1 MISVNFARD
10 TWLIF
15 VRQMRLAL
23 RNPVWTVISLLQPV
37 MFLVFFGPLFA
48 SVFNRGLV
56 GGTGNAYAYFVPGL
70 LIQLGLFG
78 SASVGF
84 SIVADYRY
92 GIVDRLRVTMV
103 SRHAVLVGRVLRDVV
118 VLLVQSVIL
127 IAVGV
132 AFGLRAPVS
141 GMVIGLGFI
150 ALVAISLSALS
161 YGVGLLTKSEA
172 VLASGL
178 NLLIMPVV
186 LLSGIMLPLT
196 IGPAWLQDIGKVS
209 PFRYIIDA
217 MRESYVGHYNGAV
230 MADGVAVAAAMALAC
245 LWAAM
250 MIFRYENSR

>member
-1 MISVNFARD
+1 MNLASD
-10 TWLIF
+10 TRLIF

-23 RNPVWTVISLLQPV
+23 RNPVWTVISLLQPI

-48 SVFNRGLV
+48 SVFNRGLA

-84 SIVADYRY
+84 SIVADFRY

-103 SRHAVLVGRVLRDVV
+103 SEHAVLIGRVLRDVV
-118 VLLVQSVIL
+118 VLLAQSVIL

-132 AFGLRAPVS
+132 AFGLRAPAS
-141 GMVIGLGFI
+141 GIVIGLGFI
-150 ALVAISLSALS
+150 ALVAISLSSLS

-186 LLSGIMLPLT
+186 LVSGIMLPLT
-196 IGPAWLQDIGKVS
+196 IGPGWLQAIGRAS

-217 MRESYVGHYNGAV
+217 MRESYVGHFGGAV
-230 MADGVAVAAAMALAC
+230 MAEGVAVAVAMALAC
-245 LWAAM
+245 LSAAFI
-250 MIFRYENSR
+250 IFRYENAR

>member
-1 MISVNFARD
+1 MNFAND
-10 TWLIF
+10 TRLILG
-15 VRQMRLAL
+15 RQIRLAL
-23 RNPVWTVISLLQPV
+23 RNPAWTVISLLQPI

-48 SVFNRGLV
+48 SVFKRGLI
-56 GGTGNAYAYFVPGL
+56 GGAGNAYGYFVPGL

-84 SIVADYRY
+84 SIIADFRY

-103 SRHAVLVGRVLRDVV
+103 SRLAILFGRIVRDVFVLLIQSV
-118 VLLVQSVIL
+118 VLIG
-127 IAVGV
+127 AGF

-141 GMVIGLGFI
+141 GILIGLGFI
-150 ALVAISLSALS
+150 ALVAVSLSAVS
-161 YGVGLLTKSEA
+161 YGIGLLTKSEA

-196 IGPAWLQDIGKVS
+196 VGPRWLADLGSLS

-217 MRESYVGHYNGAV
+217 MREAYLGRYASPV
-230 MADGVAVAAAMALAC
+230 MAEGIAVAVAMALAC
-245 LWAAM
+245 SCAAM
-250 MIFRYENSR
+250 VIFRRENSR

>member
-1 MISVNFARD
+1 MNFVKD

-15 VRQMRLAL
+15 TRQLRLAL
-23 RNPVWTVISLLQPV
+23 RNPVWTVMSLLQPV

-48 SVFNRGLV
+48 SAFNRGLV
-56 GGTGNAYAYFVPGL
+56 GGAGNAYAYFVPGL

-84 SIVADYRY
+84 SMVADFRY

-103 SRHAVLVGRVLRDVV
+103 SKLAVLVGRVLRDVV

-127 IAVGV
+127 IGLGV

-141 GMVIGLGFI
+141 GILIGLGFI
-150 ALVAISLSALS
+150 ALVAVSLSALS
-161 YGVGLLTKSEA
+161 YGVGLLTKSESI
-172 VLASGL
+172 LASGI

-196 IGPAWLQDIGKVS
+196 IGPGWLRAIGRAS
-209 PFRYIIDA
+209 PFHYIIDA
-217 MRESYVGHYNGAV
+217 MRASYVGLYSGAV
-230 MADGVAVAAAMALAC
+230 MTDGVAVAAAMALAC
-245 LWAAM
+245 IWAAA
-250 MIFRYENSR
+250 MIFRFENSR